1 MRLNFV
7 IFIGILFLS
16 LSGSAQLVYN
26 GNFEKSDDC
35 PTGTGQFENL
45 HHWFPL
51 VESPDFYDCGINS
64 VACGIDGSAS
74 SGTALLVSALWGEG
88 FLKELDKNYLSL
100 WH

>member
-74 SGTALLVSALWGEG
+74 SGTAFVGFGAMGGGVSEG
-88 FLKELDKNYLSL
+88 VG
-100 WH
+100 